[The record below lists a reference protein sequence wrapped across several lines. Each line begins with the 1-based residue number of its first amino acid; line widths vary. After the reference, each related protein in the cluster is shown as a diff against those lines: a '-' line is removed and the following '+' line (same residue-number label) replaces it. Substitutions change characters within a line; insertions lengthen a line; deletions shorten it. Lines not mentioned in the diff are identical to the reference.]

1 VSEFEQPR
9 LRVVE
14 LSQGVGGAVCGR
26 LLAGLGHDVVKCE
39 PVDGDFTRRLV
50 STAGDNPDV
59 ASPLFAELNAGKRGI
74 VRRDGTF
81 DELLLSRIAEA
92 DIVIVDGNPAVHSL
106 SAVQLH
112 SRFPQLVVIS
122 VTTAGSEY
130 AASGPDLGEGDSLLA
145 EAAGGMAYMIGEP
158 DGRPLALGGEQAGYA
173 AGMVAFFGAMLA
185 LRRRDRLGVGEHVD
199 VALTDV
205 VAYMDWKSDV
215 RHHQAGDVPK
225 RSGGSSG
232 RWRMVPAQDGWVGV
246 IFEPTQ
252 WQSLVELVG
261 DPRLADPG
269 LADDRVRNAAP
280 GLWWPAIEQWA
291 AVLPKAEIYERAQSR
306 GLPFG
311 HAVTVAEIPHVAQ
324 YRSRGFLDGAPIA
337 GSVVG
342 APFGPGLSWS
352 SHRAPQLGQHQAELR
367 QLWAAP
373 PIKPSHPGTSGAEDP
388 RPLAGVTV
396 VDMGTI
402 TAGAATSRLLA
413 DYGAT
418 VIKVESPD
426 RPDAFRKWIVD
437 SEAPTDD
444 PTAIA
449 PMFDSNNAGKLGLA
463 VDLKTPDGLAALKR
477 VIEGADVLVENF
489 GIGVTERL
497 GIDFRTLHKLNPR
510 LVYVSL
516 SSQGQQ
522 GPECTSRS
530 YGSTLDLL
538 SGLASVTGYDAGHP
552 LWSSVA
558 VNYPDQLASMFGAS
572 MTAYCLA
579 LGLLGVHL
587 DLSQREVVS
596 WTLAAEIRSARETG
610 ELSAPTGNARPGR
623 TPHEVYRCHGDD
635 SWVAISCRTDEHR
648 DGLAQLVSPLL
659 TGHSEPWWVSNV
671 QQIDATITH
680 WSSERAVEEC
690 VKELTTAGVPSVRVA
705 TAATRA
711 ADSHFDARRVFLE
724 SDGRRIKG
732 FPMVMQG
739 FAPPAPHLAPRIGA
753 HTGPLLKS
761 TFATSDES

>member
-1 VSEFEQPR
+1 
-9 LRVVE
+9 
-14 LSQGVGGAVCGR
+14 
-26 LLAGLGHDVVKCE
+26 
-39 PVDGDFTRRLV
+39 
-50 STAGDNPDV
+50 
-59 ASPLFAELNAGKRGI
+59 
-74 VRRDGTF
+74 VRRDGAI
-81 DELLLSRIAEA
+81 DGLLLSRIAEA

-106 SAVQLH
+106 SAEQLH

-122 VTTAGSEY
+122 VTTAGLDY
-130 AASGPDLGEGDSLLA
+130 LASGPDLGEGDSLLA
-145 EAAGGMAYMIGEP
+145 EAAGGMAYMIGDP

-185 LRRRDRLGVGEHVD
+185 LQRRDRLGAGEHVD

-252 WQSLVELVG
+252 WHSLVELVG
-261 DPRLADPG
+261 DPRLADPQ
-269 LADDRVRNAAP
+269 LADERVRNAAP
-280 GLWWPAIEQWA
+280 EQWWPVIEQWA

-311 HAVTVAEIPHVAQ
+311 QALTVAEIPQVAQ
-324 YRSRGFLDGAPIA
+324 YRARGFSDGAPA
-337 GSVVG
+337 EGSVVG
-342 APFGPGLSWS
+342 PPFGPGLPWS
-352 SHRAPQLGQHQAELR
+352 SCAAPQLGQHQPELQR
-367 QLWAAP
+367 LWRSP
-373 PIKPSHPGTSGAEDP
+373 PIKPGHLGATGAEDP

-396 VDMGTI
+396 VDLGTI

-437 SEAPTDD
+437 GEAPTDD

-463 VDLKTPDGLAALKR
+463 LDLKTPDGLAELKR
-477 VIEGADVLVENF
+477 VVEGADVLVETF

-510 LVYVSL
+510 LLYVSL

-522 GPECTSRS
+522 GPERVSRS

-558 VNYPDQLASMFGAS
+558 VNYPDQLASVFGAS
-572 MTAYCLA
+572 MAAYCLA
-579 LGLLGVHL
+579 LSLPGVHL

-596 WTLAAEIRSARETG
+596 WTLAADVRSARATG
-610 ELSAPTGNARPGR
+610 EPPAPTGNARPGR
-623 TPHEVYRCHGDD
+623 TPHDVYRCHGDD

-648 DGLAQLVSPLL
+648 DRLAQLVSPLL
-659 TGHSEPWWVSNV
+659 IGHSEQWWLL
-671 QQIDATITH
+671 DAELVDETIAL
-680 WSSERAVEEC
+680 WSAQRSADEC
-690 VKELTTAGVPSVRVA
+690 VKELTAAGVPSAPVR
-705 TAATRA
+705 TAQTRA

-724 SDGRRIKG
+724 SDDRRIKG

-739 FAPPAPHLAPRIGA
+739 FAPAVPHLAPQIGE
-753 HTGPLLKS
+753 HTRLLLNS
-761 TFATSDES
+761 MFATADKS